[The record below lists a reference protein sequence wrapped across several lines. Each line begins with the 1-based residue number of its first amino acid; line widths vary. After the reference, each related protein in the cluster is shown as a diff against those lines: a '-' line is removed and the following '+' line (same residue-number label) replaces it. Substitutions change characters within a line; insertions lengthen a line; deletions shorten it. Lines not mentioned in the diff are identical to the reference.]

1 KMLFLLALLLAAAAY
16 AGHVVQRDNVCTV
29 YPSGDFTDDSP
40 AIVEAFEACGQGGT
54 IQFLNETYWIEK
66 VMNTSGL
73 NDAVIDLQGTL
84 LWSAD
89 NITYWLNNSLPI
101 GFQNQTSA
109 WFLGGNNIV
118 FDGHGYGTLDGN
130 GQIWYDFTKGVSN
143 LHGRPHALTIW
154 ATHNSTFK
162 GIRFVQ
168 SQMWTMTVSNSSF
181 VNLTDI
187 FVSSRSNDSQP
198 AENTDGADTLD
209 SHHITFSR
217 WEVHNGDDSIAMKRN
232 SSDILIE
239 DSAFFSGSG
248 VAIGSIGQFPGE
260 FEFIERILTR
270 NCSFVDTVM
279 VGWIKTWTGD
289 GLTDKRIGFPPN
301 GGGGGLGYVRD
312 IAWTDCTFS
321 GINGSPVEITQCTSF
336 SGATGQCD
344 TSTLQIS
351 NITWSGLHGSIRGT
365 NIASLQCSA
374 AAPCQD
380 LKILDSTFI
389 TGTNKTGT
397 NFVPC
402 CCINGRI
409 HLLNSDLVRYIQ
421 TPCR

>member
-1 KMLFLLALLLAAAAY
+1 MLYLLALLLAAA
-16 AGHVVQRDNVCTV
+16 G
-29 YPSGDFTDDSP
+29 DDSP
-40 AIVEAFEACGQGGT
+40 AIVEAFEAYS
-54 IQFLNETYWIEK
+54 ILNETYWIEK
-66 VMNTSGL
+66 VMNTTGL

-143 LHGRPHALTIW
+143 LHGRPHALTIRE
-154 ATHNSTFK
+154 THNSTFT

-168 SQMWTMTVSNSSF
+168 SQMWTMTVINSSF

-187 FVSSRSNDSQP
+187 FVSSRSNDSQQTQT
-198 AENTDGADTLD
+198 AADTLD

-217 WEVHNGDDSIAMKRN
+217 WEVHNGDDSISAKRN

-239 DSAFFSGSG
+239 DSVFFSGLG
-248 VAIGSIGQFPGE
+248 VAIGSTGQFPGQ
-260 FEFIERILTR
+260 FEFIERFIGTG
-270 NCSFVDTVM
+270 M
-279 VGWIKTWTGD
+279 VGYIKTWTGVQQ
-289 GLTDKRIGFPPN
+289 GFPPN
-301 GGGGGLGYVRD
+301 GGGGGTGVVRD

-321 GINGSPVEITQCTSF
+321 GITGTTSAFKATSF

-351 NITWSGLHGSIRGT
+351 NITWSGLHGSLLGT
-365 NIASLQCSA
+365 NIANLQCSG

-380 LKILDSTFI
+380 IKILDSTFT

-397 NFVPC
+397 FSCHAVASEEGFTC
-402 CCINGRI
+402 
-409 HLLNSDLVRYIQ
+409 
-421 TPCR
+421 